1 METNQ
6 VNIAGCAP
14 LILRGLGITT
24 LKFLWF
30 CSPTFVTPNTKK
42 SNKAHKQIAGW
53 RGQSGSK
60 DWFLETDMIVAP
72 TLSWSLILSGCRIAE
87 QKYCRPRKS
96 SCTQIHQ
103 NTFIAAPVF
112 QSRLS
117 SSCSLGHALEMFSL
131 YVFMKFISL
140 NRWLSWTA
148 ECLTQKLSC
157 FGFFLFLFFSPHV
170 SRFASRLL
178 SLFLFPPPC
187 ISSSPNLC
195 WFVCFHL
202 GVISVFPDF
211 PPGVDLALLSQRLG
225 CPFLATVETCQ
236 TTKVTKTIIHIF
248 LWLYTNEIITNPNGG
263 FHSQHCEY

>member
-131 YVFMKFISL
+131 YAFMKFISL

-148 ECLTQKLSC
+148 ECLTQKLSY
-157 FGFFLFLFFSPHV
+157 FGFFLFFFS
-170 SRFASRLL
+170 LL
-178 SLFLFPPPC
+178 TCLVLLHAFCLCFC
-187 ISSSPNLC
+187 NLC

-202 GVISVFPDF
+202 GVISVFPVF
-211 PPGVDLALLSQRLG
+211 PPGVDLALLSQRLV

-248 LWLYTNEIITNPNGG
+248 PWLYTNESITNPNGG